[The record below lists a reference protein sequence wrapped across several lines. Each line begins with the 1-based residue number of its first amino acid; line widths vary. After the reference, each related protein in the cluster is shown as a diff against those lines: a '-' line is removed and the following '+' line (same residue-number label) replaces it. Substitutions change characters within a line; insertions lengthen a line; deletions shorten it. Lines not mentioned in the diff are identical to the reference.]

1 MKAAR
6 TAICSCAI
14 AAGTLPTQAQN
25 SCPVAADLEQG
36 IELSQSDPPIHA
48 TIWIE
53 GDIYFERMVTETD
66 DGPVIRETERLHY
79 LLLPTRTNGAD
90 TSFVVDLPP
99 ELPNLLPDVGTVS
112 GPFVRDGGTSSEQ
125 TGELRLTLIEQGT
138 VQLGECSYA
147 TWRVLMEQV
156 YDTGSREI
164 VLTYAPELETLIGAE
179 WDGAFRRVYDSILLT
194 SFDISP

>member
-6 TAICSCAI
+6 TAICAYVI
-14 AAGTLPTQAQN
+14 AAGTLPTQAQS
-25 SCPVAADLEQG
+25 SCPVAEDLEQG

-53 GDIYFERMVTETD
+53 DGIYFEGMVTETEN
-66 DGPVIRETERLHY
+66 GPVIRETERLHY

-90 TSFVVDLPP
+90 TSFLVDLSP

-112 GPFVRDGGTSSEQ
+112 GPFVREGGTSNEQ
-125 TGELRLTLIEQGT
+125 SGELRLTLIEQSV
-138 VQLGECSYA
+138 VQLGQCSYT

-156 YDTGSREI
+156 YDTGPREI

-179 WDGAFRRVYDSILLT
+179 WDGAFRRVYDSISLT